1 MRVESNFKQDATNQ
15 NKDRVRRYQERPNQ
29 NQQNKQAKNKVNNFT
44 QNSGVACFF
53 LFIERKEV

>member
-29 NQQNKQAKNKVNNFT
+29 NQWNKQAKNKVNNFT
-44 QNSGVACFF
+44 QNSGAECFF